1 MGVLQQV
8 DKVDNK
14 GVQLGF
20 AALQVKERQ
29 VSRRM
34 EREEEEEEEA
44 FLMRVQELQLS
55 FLSRHSQ
62 IAPTNHCSPKRP
74 SILRKPMIDVS
85 LLQNPNRWQTSSKF
99 NPSLL

>member
-1 MGVLQQV
+1 M
-8 DKVDNK
+8 DNK

-34 EREEEEEEEA
+34 EREEEEEAEA

-85 LLQNPNRWQTSSKF
+85 LLQNPN
-99 NPSLL
+99 

>member
-1 MGVLQQV
+1 MSQVGVLQQV

-34 EREEEEEEEA
+34 EREEEEVEA
-44 FLMRVQELQLS
+44 FLMRVQELRLS

-85 LLQNPNRWQTSSKF
+85 LLQNLN
-99 NPSLL
+99 

>member
-34 EREEEEEEEA
+34 EREEEEEA
-44 FLMRVQELQLS
+44 FLMRVQELRLS

-62 IAPTNHCSPKRP
+62 IAPNNHCLPKRP

-85 LLQNPNRWQTSSKF
+85 LLQNPN
-99 NPSLL
+99 

>member
-34 EREEEEEEEA
+34 EREEEEEAEA

-85 LLQNPNRWQTSSKF
+85 LLQNPN
-99 NPSLL
+99 

>member
-34 EREEEEEEEA
+34 EREEEEEEA
-44 FLMRVQELQLS
+44 FLMRVQELWLS

-85 LLQNPNRWQTSSKF
+85 LLQNLN
-99 NPSLL
+99 

>member
-34 EREEEEEEEA
+34 EREEEEVEA
-44 FLMRVQELQLS
+44 FLMRVQELRLS

-62 IAPTNHCSPKRP
+62 IAPTNRCSPKRP
-74 SILRKPMIDVS
+74 STVRKLMIDVS
-85 LLQNPNRWQTSSKF
+85 LLQNLN
-99 NPSLL
+99 

>member
-14 GVQLGF
+14 GLQLGF

-34 EREEEEEEEA
+34 EREEEEEEA
-44 FLMRVQELQLS
+44 FLMRVQELRLS

-62 IAPTNHCSPKRP
+62 IAPTNHCSPKSP
-74 SILRKPMIDVS
+74 LIFCKSMIDVS
-85 LLQNPNRWQTSSKF
+85 LLQNPN
-99 NPSLL
+99 

>member
-1 MGVLQQV
+1 MEALQQV

-14 GVQLGF
+14 EVQLGF

-34 EREEEEEEEA
+34 EREEEEEEA
-44 FLMRVQELQLS
+44 FLMRVQELWLS

-85 LLQNPNRWQTSSKF
+85 LLQNLN
-99 NPSLL
+99 

>member
-34 EREEEEEEEA
+34 EREREEEEEA
-44 FLMRVQELQLS
+44 FLMRVQELRLS

-62 IAPTNHCSPKRP
+62 IAPTNHCLPKRP

-85 LLQNPNRWQTSSKF
+85 LLQNPN
-99 NPSLL
+99 

>member
-34 EREEEEEEEA
+34 EREEEEEEA
-44 FLMRVQELQLS
+44 FLMRVQEPLLS

-62 IAPTNHCSPKRP
+62 IAPTNHCSA
-74 SILRKPMIDVS
+74 ILRKPMIDVS
-85 LLQNPNRWQTSSKF
+85 LLQNRN
-99 NPSLL
+99 

>member
-1 MGVLQQV
+1 M
-8 DKVDNK
+8 DNK

-34 EREEEEEEEA
+34 EREEEEEVEA
-44 FLMRVQELQLS
+44 FLMRVQELRLS

-85 LLQNPNRWQTSSKF
+85 LLQNPN
-99 NPSLL
+99 

>member
-34 EREEEEEEEA
+34 EREEEEVEA

-62 IAPTNHCSPKRP
+62 IAPTNHCLPKRP

-85 LLQNPNRWQTSSKF
+85 LLQNLN
-99 NPSLL
+99 

>member
-1 MGVLQQV
+1 M
-8 DKVDNK
+8 DNK

-34 EREEEEEEEA
+34 EREEEEEEA

-85 LLQNPNRWQTSSKF
+85 LLQNPN
-99 NPSLL
+99 

>member
-34 EREEEEEEEA
+34 EREEEEEEA
-44 FLMRVQELQLS
+44 FLMRVQELRLS

-85 LLQNPNRWQTSSKF
+85 LLQNLN
-99 NPSLL
+99 

>member
-34 EREEEEEEEA
+34 EREEEEVEA
-44 FLMRVQELQLS
+44 FLMRVQELWLS

-85 LLQNPNRWQTSSKF
+85 LLQNPN
-99 NPSLL
+99 

>member
-1 MGVLQQV
+1 M
-8 DKVDNK
+8 DNK

-34 EREEEEEEEA
+34 EREEEEEA

-85 LLQNPNRWQTSSKF
+85 LLQNPN
-99 NPSLL
+99 

>member
-34 EREEEEEEEA
+34 EREEEEEA
-44 FLMRVQELQLS
+44 FLMRVQELWLS

-85 LLQNPNRWQTSSKF
+85 LLQNPN
-99 NPSLL
+99 

>member
-34 EREEEEEEEA
+34 EREEEEVEA

-74 SILRKPMIDVS
+74 STVRKLMIDVS
-85 LLQNPNRWQTSSKF
+85 LLQNLN
-99 NPSLL
+99 

>member
-34 EREEEEEEEA
+34 EREEEEEVEA

-85 LLQNPNRWQTSSKF
+85 LLQNPN
-99 NPSLL
+99 

>member
-34 EREEEEEEEA
+34 EREEEEEA
-44 FLMRVQELQLS
+44 FLMRVQELRLS
-55 FLSRHSQ
+55 FLSRHPQ

-85 LLQNPNRWQTSSKF
+85 LLQNPN
-99 NPSLL
+99 

>member
-34 EREEEEEEEA
+34 EREEEEVEA
-44 FLMRVQELQLS
+44 FLMRVQELRLS

-85 LLQNPNRWQTSSKF
+85 LLQNPN
-99 NPSLL
+99 

>member
-34 EREEEEEEEA
+34 EREEEEEEA
-44 FLMRVQELQLS
+44 FLMRVQELWLS

-74 SILRKPMIDVS
+74 SILRKLMIDVS
-85 LLQNPNRWQTSSKF
+85 LLQNPN
-99 NPSLL
+99 

>member
-1 MGVLQQV
+1 M
-8 DKVDNK
+8 DNK

-34 EREEEEEEEA
+34 EREEEEVEA

-85 LLQNPNRWQTSSKF
+85 LLQNPN
-99 NPSLL
+99 

>member
-34 EREEEEEEEA
+34 EREREEEEEA
-44 FLMRVQELQLS
+44 FLMRVQELWLS

-62 IAPTNHCSPKRP
+62 IAPTNRCSPKRP
-74 SILRKPMIDVS
+74 STVRKLMIDVS
-85 LLQNPNRWQTSSKF
+85 LLQNLN
-99 NPSLL
+99 

>member
-34 EREEEEEEEA
+34 EREEEEVEA

-85 LLQNPNRWQTSSKF
+85 LLQNLN
-99 NPSLL
+99 

>member
-1 MGVLQQV
+1 MEALQQV

-14 GVQLGF
+14 EVQLGF

-34 EREEEEEEEA
+34 EREEEEVEA

-85 LLQNPNRWQTSSKF
+85 LLQNPN
-99 NPSLL
+99 

>member
-34 EREEEEEEEA
+34 ERERGEEEEA
-44 FLMRVQELQLS
+44 FLMRVQELRLS

-62 IAPTNHCSPKRP
+62 IAPTNHCLPKRP

-85 LLQNPNRWQTSSKF
+85 LLQNLN
-99 NPSLL
+99 

>member
-34 EREEEEEEEA
+34 EREEEEGDEEEEEEVEA
-44 FLMRVQELQLS
+44 FLMRVQELRLS

-85 LLQNPNRWQTSSKF
+85 LLQNPN
-99 NPSLL
+99 

>member
-1 MGVLQQV
+1 MEALQQV

-14 GVQLGF
+14 EVQLGF

-34 EREEEEEEEA
+34 EREEEEVEA

-85 LLQNPNRWQTSSKF
+85 LLQNLN
-99 NPSLL
+99 

>member
-1 MGVLQQV
+1 M
-8 DKVDNK
+8 DNK

-34 EREEEEEEEA
+34 EREEEEEEA
-44 FLMRVQELQLS
+44 FLMRVQELWLS

-85 LLQNPNRWQTSSKF
+85 LLQNLN
-99 NPSLL
+99 

>member
-34 EREEEEEEEA
+34 EREEEEEEA
-44 FLMRVQELQLS
+44 FLMRVQELRLS

-85 LLQNPNRWQTSSKF
+85 LLQNPN
-99 NPSLL
+99 

>member
-14 GVQLGF
+14 GLQLGF

-34 EREEEEEEEA
+34 EREEEEEA

-85 LLQNPNRWQTSSKF
+85 LLQNPN
-99 NPSLL
+99 